1 MRKSSEVFAHDNIIR
16 TMSYTPLDDKAS
28 SFLGTDGTTDL
39 DDVVLTTSSSIK
51 NNKSMNEAIDDEFR
65 QSLSEPLTTTIPF
78 RSNNNNNNRG
88 TTTNHYVNDET
99 THQLPQLSADPF
111 YVFRDDLYRQ
121 LSRVDETLA
130 EYLRV
135 VHHTVRGIIY
145 IYIYIPVAC
154 YGKCMY
160 KY

>member
-1 MRKSSEVFAHDNIIR
+1 M
-16 TMSYTPLDDKAS
+16 
-28 SFLGTDGTTDL
+28 
-39 DDVVLTTSSSIK
+39 DDVVLTGSPIK

-65 QSLSEPLTTTIPF
+65 QSLSEPLTTVS
-78 RSNNNNNNRG
+78 RSNNNNHFTDG
-88 TTTNHYVNDET
+88 GDT

-135 VHHTVRGIIY
+135 VHQTVSTGMDLISTDFIFLPMSSLIY
-145 IYIYIPVAC
+145 TIDH
-154 YGKCMY
+154 
-160 KY
+160 

>member
-1 MRKSSEVFAHDNIIR
+1 
-16 TMSYTPLDDKAS
+16 MSYTPLEDRTS
-28 SFLGTDGTTDL
+28 SFVKEDGSTDL
-39 DDVVLTTSSSIK
+39 DDVVLTGSPIK

-65 QSLSEPLTTTIPF
+65 QSLSEPLTTVS
-78 RSNNNNNNRG
+78 RSNNNSNNNHFTDG
-88 TTTNHYVNDET
+88 GDT

-135 VHHTVRGIIY
+135 VHQTVSTGMDLISTDFIFLSTSCLIY
-145 IYIYIPVAC
+145 TIDRCSSFICCRTHRIPQ
-154 YGKCMY
+154 
-160 KY
+160 

>member
-1 MRKSSEVFAHDNIIR
+1 M
-16 TMSYTPLDDKAS
+16 
-28 SFLGTDGTTDL
+28 
-39 DDVVLTTSSSIK
+39 DDVVLTGSPIK

-65 QSLSEPLTTTIPF
+65 QSLSEPLTTVS
-78 RSNNNNNNRG
+78 RSNNNNNN
-88 TTTNHYVNDET
+88 NHFTDGGDT

-135 VHHTVRGIIY
+135 VHQTVSTGMDLISTDFIFLPMSSLIY
-145 IYIYIPVAC
+145 TIDH
-154 YGKCMY
+154 
-160 KY
+160 